1 MLEFDY
7 RLQQQITNSRTKW
20 NSMYV
25 DINMTNISFKHQLGM
40 NMEIFG
46 MEYLNGILWIQNP
59 PKQ

>member
-7 RLQQQITNSRTKW
+7 RLPQQITNSRVEW
-20 NSMYV
+20 NYIYM
-25 DINMTNISFKHQLGM
+25 DTNMINSSLKHQLEM
-40 NMEIFG
+40 TMEIFR